1 MSRISSISE
10 WLLRQSFIWGG
21 LACLAFYALYVN
33 GSAETTI
40 THRYFA
46 AHWINYTTTALF
58 FVGVAA
64 MGIKMLGIFAQFA
77 TLDSVRLPNAGISGQ
92 TVADVP
98 GLLAKLES
106 LAPSLQNSYLVERL
120 TSTLKY
126 VERKR
131 TADTLDTHLQFLQ
144 SADVSRAAQSYGL
157 VRTLLIAIPILGLL
171 GTAVGVTMA
180 IANWD
185 AANEQSLPAI
195 ITSMSAAF
203 DSTIQAIALTTILL
217 FAKLFAE
224 KLEVRL
230 LSAVDAKAA
239 ELLIGRFE
247 QYGSENDSHLA
258 SVRKMSEQL
267 LSVVQTSTEKQAE
280 LLKSTLDQTGRRWTE
295 MFEHTASTLN
305 RVMAGAAGSLEESF
319 ASAATALDEAL
330 SGAVLEGLTRHA
342 KSLNAGVEQH
352 TKTLEDTLIRHATFL
367 NEGLELHAQALTKAE
382 AEMTQE
388 NRRHLADVEAAVGE
402 AMIVASNRQE
412 KLVAKSEQLLREM
425 QTALVDSASASLAQ
439 QEQLMRQGDAL
450 LKVIEATNQIKQL
463 EETLN
468 DNLQSLAVT
477 QNFEQTI
484 DELSAVLQ
492 LLGAHLGKT
501 LVSGETIELLSPQR
515 PQTKAA

>member
-1 MSRISSISE
+1 
-10 WLLRQSFIWGG
+10 
-21 LACLAFYALYVN
+21 
-33 GSAETTI
+33 
-40 THRYFA
+40 
-46 AHWINYTTTALF
+46 
-58 FVGVAA
+58 
-64 MGIKMLGIFAQFA
+64 
-77 TLDSVRLPNAGISGQ
+77 
-92 TVADVP
+92 
-98 GLLAKLES
+98 
-106 LAPSLQNSYLVERL
+106 
-120 TSTLKY
+120 
-126 VERKR
+126 
-131 TADTLDTHLQFLQ
+131 
-144 SADVSRAAQSYGL
+144 
-157 VRTLLIAIPILGLL
+157 
-171 GTAVGVTMA
+171 
-180 IANWD
+180 
-185 AANEQSLPAI
+185 
-195 ITSMSAAF
+195 
-203 DSTIQAIALTTILL
+203 
-217 FAKLFAE
+217 
-224 KLEVRL
+224 
-230 LSAVDAKAA
+230 
-239 ELLIGRFE
+239 
-247 QYGSENDSHLA
+247 
-258 SVRKMSEQL
+258 
-267 LSVVQTSTEKQAE
+267 
-280 LLKSTLDQTGRRWTE
+280 LKSTLDQTGRRWTE

-382 AEMTQE
+382 AEMAQE

>member
-1 MSRISSISE
+1 M
-10 WLLRQSFIWGG
+10 
-21 LACLAFYALYVN
+21 
-33 GSAETTI
+33 
-40 THRYFA
+40 
-46 AHWINYTTTALF
+46 
-58 FVGVAA
+58 AA

-77 TLDSVRLPNAGISGQ
+77 TLDSVRLPNAGINGQ

-106 LAPSLQNSYLVERL
+106 LAPSLQYSYLVERL
-120 TSTLKY
+120 TNTLKY

-131 TADTLDTHLQFLQ
+131 TADTLDAHLQFLQ

-157 VRTLLIAIPILGLL
+157 VRTLFIAIPILGLL

-180 IANWD
+180 LANWN
-185 AANEQSLPAI
+185 AENEQSLPAI
-195 ITSMSAAF
+195 ITSVSAAF
-203 DSTIQAIALTTILL
+203 DATIQAIALTMILL

-224 KLEVRL
+224 KLESRL
-230 LSAVDAKAA
+230 LSAVDVKAA
-239 ELLIGRFE
+239 ELLIGRFQ
-247 QYGSENDSHLA
+247 QYGCENDSHLA

-280 LLKSTLDQTGRRWTE
+280 LLKTTLDQTGRRWTE
-295 MFEHTASTLN
+295 MFENTASTLN

-352 TKTLEDTLIRHATFL
+352 TKTLEDTLIRHAAFL
-367 NEGLELHAQALTKAE
+367 NEGLEQHAQALTKAE
-382 AEMTQE
+382 AEMAQE

-450 LKVIEATNQIKQL
+450 LKAIEATNQIKQL

-492 LLGAHLGKT
+492 LLGAHLGKM